1 MYMEV
6 LRSIEGIAI
15 FPIVSLV
22 VFVTFFTGMLI
33 WTSRLG
39 RDRLATFARMP
50 LDTADDRSI
59 RSDRPSQGD
68 SRDLE
73 AR

>member
-1 MYMEV
+1 MYTEV
-6 LRSIEGIAI
+6 LRSIDGIAI

-22 VFVTFFTGMLI
+22 VFVTFFSGMLI
-33 WTSRLG
+33 WASRLG
-39 RDRLATFARMP
+39 GDRLATFARMP
-50 LDTADDRSI
+50 LDAADERSV
-59 RSDRPSQGD
+59 RSERPSQGD